1 MNKRKKSKVLA
12 CFLLS
17 VVLLTG
23 CGASKGYE
31 NASMSES
38 ATEDAYEVNTFSSEM
53 TEEYDEVSGY
63 EGESAETS
71 SVETAQ
77 ESVAANRKLIKTIN
91 LELET
96 LEYEKT
102 IAFLETSVSE
112 CGGYIESSN
121 LEGSGI
127 YSSYSERYASF
138 NVRIPK
144 DKTDGFIQGMDENT
158 NVRRKSENTQDI
170 TLQYVDTESHK
181 EALKV
186 EQERLMAILEKA
198 ETVEEIISLESR
210 LSEVRYE
217 LGNYESTL
225 RTYDN
230 LVDYTTI
237 NIEVYEVQ
245 EITEP
250 PKQTAA
256 DRMISGFKDSV
267 KNIGGGIKEFIIWIV
282 IHIPYLVMWA
292 IIIGVIIS
300 VIHIIRKRR
309 KKKKENQNRNQSG
322 NGEE

>member
-1 MNKRKKSKVLA
+1 MSKKRENKILA
-12 CFLLS
+12 SLLLS

-23 CGASKGYE
+23 CGADKGYE

-38 ATEDAYEVNTFSSEM
+38 VTEDAYEVNTFGSDM
-53 TEEYDEVSGY
+53 DEVY
-63 EGESAETS
+63 EEE
-71 SVETAQ
+71 SVENAGVDTTQ
-77 ESVAANRKLIKTIN
+77 ESVATNRKLIKTIN

-96 LEYEKT
+96 LEYETT

-121 LEGSGI
+121 LEGSSI
-127 YSSYSERYASF
+127 YSGYSERYASF
-138 NVRIPK
+138 TVRIPK
-144 DKTDGFIQGMDENT
+144 DKAEEFIQGVDENT
-158 NVRRKSENTQDI
+158 NVRRKSENTEDI

-181 EALKV
+181 EALEV

-237 NIEVYEVQ
+237 HIEVNEVQ

-256 DRMISGFKDSV
+256 DRMVSGFKSSV
-267 KNIGGGIKEFIIWIV
+267 KSICSGIKELIIWIV
-282 IHIPYLVMWA
+282 IHIPYLIMWA
-292 IIIGVIIS
+292 IIIGVIIL
-300 VIHIIRKRR
+300 VIHVLKKRG
-309 KKKKENQNRNQSG
+309 KKKKENQIRNQSG
-322 NGEE
+322 NDGE